1 MFGGPKPG
9 PFSAQ
14 VNVQNRD
21 AKLGTGAS
29 LCVRPMLK
37 SPHLLRDLPTVKHC
51 QRVPSTRYRGQV
63 MRKLEGTM
71 LTTHVDMDGERL
83 AVEGLESFAATINGY
98 YLPFTVEHDIRN
110 APIGRVTSAAIV
122 GLEDGEFAVKGT
134 FEVFEQGDTMSSL
147 RGDGRKIRIVCDDI
161 PTFNV
166 EYDRSYETTEGR
178 ELLAALSRLS
188 PESGAIVQVKKSVA
202 PISTLIIATTIVSTA
217 IATGFFGK
225 LGEDLYAGLKNILK
239 AHFGSCKDSKERL
252 LDFEF
257 TTTRHGEP
265 IDIHVLLTNPTP
277 EEIEALFSCRFG
289 DLDSY
294 LSRCEG
300 LDSAARFVF
309 EYKNGRLESLYVLRG
324 DCVPLKLRRAVS
336 R

>member
-1 MFGGPKPG
+1 
-9 PFSAQ
+9 
-14 VNVQNRD
+14 
-21 AKLGTGAS
+21 
-29 LCVRPMLK
+29 
-37 SPHLLRDLPTVKHC
+37 
-51 QRVPSTRYRGQV
+51 

-71 LTTHVDMDGERL
+71 VTTHLDMDGERL
-83 AVEGLESFAATINGY
+83 AVEGLESFAATVNAN

-110 APIGRVTSAAIV
+110 APIGRVASATIAR
-122 GLEDGEFAVKGT
+122 LEDGEFAVKGT
-134 FEVFEQGDTMSSL
+134 FEIFEEGDTMSSL
-147 RGDGRKIRIVCDDI
+147 RGDGRKIRIACDDI

-188 PESGAIVQVKKSVA
+188 PESRAIVQVKKSVG
-202 PISTLIIATTIVSTA
+202 PVSTLIIATTIMGTA

-239 AHFGSCKDSKERL
+239 AHFGACKDSKERV
-252 LDFEF
+252 LDFQF

-265 IDIHVLLTNPTP
+265 VEIHILLTNPTP
-277 EEIEALFSCRFG
+277 EEMEALFSCGFG

-294 LSRCEG
+294 LSLCEG

-309 EYKNGRLESLYVLRG
+309 EYRDGGLESLYVLRG
-324 DCVPLKLRRAVS
+324 DCVPLKLRRAQAGN
-336 R
+336 